1 MPHVIIEYT
10 ANVEAEARIPELM
23 RALNDVLIRHADV
36 FATGGIR
43 TRALRLDQY
52 RMADGA
58 ADDAFIHVTFR
69 ISAGR
74 PKAVTGPVCDD
85 MFAAM
90 REHLAGV
97 FARRYL
103 GLALELVE
111 FDTHGFHVENN
122 VHGRFQRTLEPQ

>member
-10 ANVEAEARIPELM
+10 ANVEADARIPELM
-23 RALNDVLIRHADV
+23 RVLNDVLIGHADV
-36 FATGGIR
+36 FPVGGIR

-58 ADDAFIHVTFR
+58 EDDAFIHVTFR
-69 ISAGR
+69 IKAGR
-74 PKAVTGPVCDD
+74 QKAVTGPICAA

-90 REHLAGV
+90 RAHLVDV

-103 GLALELVE
+103 GLTLELVE
-111 FDTHGFHVENN
+111 FDAHGFYVENN
-122 VHGRFQRTLEPQ
+122 VHARFACVAEPQ